1 MPYFKADGTPWYGYK
16 GAIRSVVIGEGITT
30 VGRCAFHS
38 CRALVEVTLPST
50 LETIVEYAFY
60 NCINLPEITIP
71 ASVTR
76 IEIFSFRKCFKLTN
90 MTFETAYG
98 WSADGKAF
106 SKAEMLSGAADY
118 LVTGNYKNTWTRDV
132 NAEDEIIDPN
142 YVTGGMCGYNAKWT
156 LTYIDE
162 AKTKMKLTITGYGD
176 MTAYRPAGAPWYE
189 YLDSIVEIEV
199 GEGITSIGKCAFYNL
214 KMVRKVTLY
223 EGLVSI
229 GDYAFNTC
237 RLLKEITVP
246 TTVTYIGIDAFAK
259 TGLAEIPT
267 V

>member
-1 MPYFKADGTPWYGYK
+1 M
-16 GAIRSVVIGEGITT
+16 
-30 VGRCAFHS
+30 
-38 CRALVEVTLPST
+38 
-50 LETIVEYAFY
+50 
-60 NCINLPEITIP
+60 N
-71 ASVTR
+71 
-76 IEIFSFRKCFKLTN
+76 
-90 MTFETAYG
+90 FETAYG

-106 SKAEMLSGAADY
+106 TKAEMLSGAADY

-142 YVTGGMCGYNAKWT
+142 YVNGGMCGYNAKWT

-162 AKTKMKLTITGYGD
+162 AKTQMKLTISGYGD
-176 MTAYRPAGAPWYE
+176 MTAYRTAGAPWYQ

-214 KMVRKVTLY
+214 KFVRKVTLN
-223 EGLVSI
+223 EGLVTI
-229 GDYAFNTC
+229 GDYAFNSC
-237 RLLKEITVP
+237 YLLKEITIP
-246 TTVTYIGIDAFAK
+246 TTVTTIAETAFQK